1 MNITVNALTIYPVKS
16 LAGIALDSSML
27 DSMGLVYDRRWM
39 LVTPDGNFLSQRK
52 VPKMALIQPR
62 FEQQQLILSNAE
74 QQDLIVTQPI
84 SQQTLHV
91 TIWNDTVTAQR
102 IGEIADKWLTE
113 ALGIPCHLV
122 YIPDDKIRQCDQA
135 FAKQGDRTGFAD
147 GFPILLIS
155 TASLDDLNQRLA
167 HPVEM
172 TRFRPNIVV
181 EGCDAF
187 AEDKWHEFTVENLT
201 LRGVKPCSRCILT
214 TVDPNTGK
222 RTGMEPLHTLMS
234 YRKQGNKVNF
244 GQNVIHNTIGR
255 IQIGDKLHVTSMKT
269 IHHK

>member
-91 TIWNDTVTAQR
+91 TIWNDTVT
-102 IGEIADKWLTE
+102 
-113 ALGIPCHLV
+113 
-122 YIPDDKIRQCDQA
+122 
-135 FAKQGDRTGFAD
+135 
-147 GFPILLIS
+147 
-155 TASLDDLNQRLA
+155 
-167 HPVEM
+167 
-172 TRFRPNIVV
+172 
-181 EGCDAF
+181 
-187 AEDKWHEFTVENLT
+187 
-201 LRGVKPCSRCILT
+201 
-214 TVDPNTGK
+214 
-222 RTGMEPLHTLMS
+222 
-234 YRKQGNKVNF
+234 
-244 GQNVIHNTIGR
+244 
-255 IQIGDKLHVTSMKT
+255 
-269 IHHK
+269 